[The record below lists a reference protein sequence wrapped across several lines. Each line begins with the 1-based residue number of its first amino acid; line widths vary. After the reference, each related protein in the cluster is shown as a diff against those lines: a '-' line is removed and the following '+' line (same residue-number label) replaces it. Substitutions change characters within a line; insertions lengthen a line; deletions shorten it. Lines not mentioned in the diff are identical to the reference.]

1 MNTTG
6 LSKGKP
12 FEELP
17 NLAAALDWLGSA
29 GFLEPDEIQDEL
41 VRFTADDG
49 AAHEAMAR
57 VRAVRAGLRD
67 LFDAAAE
74 ERAPTDA
81 SLEAINDVLDV
92 PERVRLVRA
101 GDRLRVAHR
110 RDGRPFD
117 QALSAIADAIGAEA
131 GEGRLERFR
140 VCENDRC
147 RWAFYDR
154 SRPGTRRWCEMSSC
168 GNRMK
173 AARHRAR
180 HKAEISGRGPPRA
193 GLRRRARS
201 RRPYR
206 TTMFTR
212 RPPPA

>member
-1 MNTTG
+1 MQWLDSAPDQPSPGLEQAIDFVNTTG

-29 GFLEPDEIQDEL
+29 GYLEPDEIQDEL

-131 GEGRLERFR
+131 GEGRLERSAVR
-140 VCENDRC
+140 E
-147 RWAFYDR
+147 R
-154 SRPGTRRWCEMSSC
+154 SLPMGLLRSITARNPALVRDELLRR
-168 GNRMK
+168 NRMK

-180 HKAEISGRGPPRA
+180 HKAESA
-193 GLRRRARS
+193 AED
-201 RRPYR
+201 RPA
-206 TTMFTR
+206 
-212 RPPPA
+212 PD

>member
-1 MNTTG
+1 MQYVDSAPDQPSPGLEQAIDFVNTTG
-6 LSKGKP
+6 LTKGKP

-17 NLAAALDWLGSA
+17 TLAAAVNWLGAA
-29 GFLEPDEIQDEL
+29 GYLEPDEVRAEL
-41 VRFTADDG
+41 ARLTADD
-49 AAHEAMAR
+49 AAARMAMAR
-57 VRAVRAGLRD
+57 LRAVRAGLRD

-101 GDRLRVAHR
+101 GNRLRVAHR

-117 QALSAIADAIGAEA
+117 QALSSIADAIGAEV
-131 GEGRLERFR
+131 GEGRPERFR

-180 HKAEISGRGPPRA
+180 HKAGSAA
-193 GLRRRARS
+193 GD
-201 RRPYR
+201 RPA
-206 TTMFTR
+206 
-212 RPPPA
+212 PD